1 LKLQITLI
9 AIPADIDE
17 GDYHF
22 MVRLTDKSGWQQ
34 IAAKSV
40 KIIP

>member
-1 LKLQITLI
+1 FEANNEI
-9 AIPADIDE
+9 AVPADIDA

-34 IAAKSV
+34 LAAVSV
-40 KIIP
+40 KITE